1 MFKYLIR
8 LFLFIHILGDFY
20 LQSEQLADKKS
31 KSYKYV
37 FLHGVIYLVVSVL
50 CVLPFYSF
58 KLLIASIV
66 FCCLHLIIDL
76 IKFIYIKEK
85 EETVNL
91 YIVDQTLHILSL
103 LTVVFYLVFQD
114 YDLVLIEG
122 LANIFEKSK
131 IDVSIIFL
139 WLLLVLILAKPLNI
153 TIKQLLDKYKVKDDL
168 GIENAGAFIGTLE
181 RIIIVLLIS
190 INQFSTI
197 GLVLTAKSVARY
209 NKIAEDKQFAEYY
222 LLGTLLST
230 LFALV
235 IFFFLI

>member
-235 IFFFLI
+235 IYFLLV